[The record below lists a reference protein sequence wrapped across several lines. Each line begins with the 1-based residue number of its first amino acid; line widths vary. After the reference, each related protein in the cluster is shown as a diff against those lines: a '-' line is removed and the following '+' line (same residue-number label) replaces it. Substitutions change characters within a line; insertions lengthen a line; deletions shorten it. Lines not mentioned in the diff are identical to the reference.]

1 MVRFHAKG
9 QNPVSFTLL
18 KFTTKHNEG
27 FPAVEKKERKRKMKQ
42 KDVNVGQSVL
52 CGAGSVVVHWA

>member
-18 KFTTKHNEG
+18 KFTTKHNEC
-27 FPAVEKKERKRKMKQ
+27 FPAVEKKERKRKMEQ
-42 KDVNVGQSVL
+42 KDVNVGQNVL
-52 CGAGSVVVHWA
+52 